1 MDSDEELDLLLK
13 ECMEKV
19 FNYKTPDPSELPTPS
34 FVNQKLVL
42 IVSNDKMSTM
52 MLEILK
58 PNLDKFDI
66 CFADSKG
73 ICSANNS
80 KGIDCVKII
89 GFPTVYDPKTKKS
102 HLGVTYYKSLINFFK

>member
-19 FNYKTPDPSELPTPS
+19 FNYKTPDPSELPIPS

-73 ICSANNS
+73 ICWNT
-80 KGIDCVKII
+80 DFLDVKII